1 MWGMKAMFLYLL
13 NYPVHVI
20 PWYLNASHYFD
31 EIKTLFF
38 FFFLVCVCVCCWDC
52 NHNAHLNKHQL
63 TLWPS
68 IQGRC
73 RAAIFNC
80 ILKQILLTSLDP
92 IFSYVKWKRI
102 GQQKKC
108 IHGKPMADA
117 CEERI
122 TKNLIK
128 MMQSQM
134 WILQKLTSKDS
145 NPNMHD
151 HIVICMSMWINPYH
165 QKTRFHPINYMK
177 LNQA

>member
-1 MWGMKAMFLYLL
+1 MAFFQLTKCTRNVYIFIFITTCIAMWGMKAMFLYLL

-38 FFFLVCVCVCCWDC
+38 FFLVCVCVCCWDS
-52 NHNAHLNKHQL
+52 NQNAHLNKHQL

-102 GQQKKC
+102 GQQKKR
-108 IHGKPMADA
+108 IHGKPMVDA
-117 CEERI
+117 CEERM

-128 MMQSQM
+128 MMQS
-134 WILQKLTSKDS
+134 
-145 NPNMHD
+145 HD
-151 HIVICMSMWINPYH
+151 VNFTETNI
-165 QKTRFHPINYMK
+165 
-177 LNQA
+177 